1 MKITLKFLICMSL
14 TVLLLISTVSCS
26 KTVEPEG
33 DVGPFRVWAMS
44 HDCECTPKLFLHRRV
59 PYYPYADA
67 YCAEYG
73 DVLAYTDSSAEN
85 PRTLTF
91 EGMELILNYI
101 NSVRID
107 NNGPYFAV
115 DKYRNYEERA
125 ELKGDAIKCDITYL
139 AGTDQ
144 PYMITAYA
152 PMPTMK
158 TEEDCK
164 AEAIRLLSTYMGY
177 DVSSYSYKITT
188 YFDRYGD
195 EFVDHFQAEKGND
208 GAIANYR
215 YRIEFFNPIAEDA
228 PFETNEVYKV
238 TWCANSL
245 LPRIDIVA
253 HRTED
258 ITETT
263 KAVYRRFEECK
274 KDIYTYVEEVLADS
288 HKTYSD
294 IRIEDDMEKGK
305 NILFVAD
312 GKVWIICH
320 LVGTF
325 SYEDGERGEQELAIA
340 LSYDLPTEE
349 TS

>member
-1 MKITLKFLICMSL
+1 MKRNILRFLALMMS
-14 TVLLLISTVSCS
+14 VLCLLPLVGCE

-33 DVGPFRVWAMS
+33 DVGPFRVWDFTDNT
-44 HDCECTPKLFLHRRV
+44 HECDPLLVLHRRLPYF
-59 PYYPYADA
+59 PYYKD
-67 YCAEYG
+67 YCSEYG
-73 DVLAYTDSSAEN
+73 DVLTYTDASAKN
-85 PRTLTF
+85 PRTFTF
-91 EGMELILNYI
+91 EGEEIILNYI
-101 NSVRID
+101 NSVRI
-107 NNGPYFAV
+107 NNNSPYIAV
-115 DKYRNYEERA
+115 DKYQSYEEKA
-125 ELKGDAIKCDITYL
+125 ELQENVGCDVAYVS
-139 AGTDQ
+139 GTDQ
-144 PYMITAYA
+144 PYQIKAYA

-177 DVSSYSYKITT
+177 DVSSYPYKITT
-188 YFDRYGD
+188 YFDRFGD
-195 EFVDHFQAEKGND
+195 EFVDHFVAERDNE

-228 PFETNEVYKV
+228 PFETNDLYVV
-238 TWCANSL
+238 TWYANSL
-245 LPRIDIVA
+245 LPNISIVA

-340 LSYDLPTEE
+340 LSYDLPTDE